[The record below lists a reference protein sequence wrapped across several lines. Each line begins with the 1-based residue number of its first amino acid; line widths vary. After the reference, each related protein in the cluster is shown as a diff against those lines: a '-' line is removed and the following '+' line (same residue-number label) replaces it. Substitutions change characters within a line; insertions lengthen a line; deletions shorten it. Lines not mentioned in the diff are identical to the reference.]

1 MTNGNC
7 DTIKKAKLYAQ
18 NELKKSGIEN
28 FNIDINAA
36 LKHFLK
42 KDDIFIAT
50 NKDFALS
57 DEIKEKFVNF
67 VNLRKKDMPLAYI
80 LGEKEFM
87 SLTFSVNES
96 TLIPRPDTEILV
108 EEIIERCKDKD
119 DIKIL
124 DLCTGSGAI
133 GVSLAK
139 YLKNSSVV
147 CVDKFRDT
155 LLVAKK
161 NAECNDVFV
170 RCKFLECDVLNDLKN
185 IGEKFD
191 VVVSNPPYI
200 RSDTVLK
207 LDKTVKDFEPRV
219 ALDGG
224 KDGLLFYEKIIEA
237 INFILKK
244 DGLLAFE
251 IGYDQKEDVINLLKD
266 NFDNIYSKSDLSG
279 NDRAIFATLR

>member
-147 CVDKFRDT
+147 CVDKFCDT